1 MAKLSFYNKSKYNL
15 RLFGFK
21 LVDKLHFQLL
31 SVLKY
36 LENHLVLIREV
47 MEGD

>member
-1 MAKLSFYNKSKYNL
+1 MKLIQPIIVN
-15 RLFGFK
+15 FK

-31 SVLKY
+31 SVHKY
-36 LENHLVLIREV
+36 FKNHLNLFSEV

>member
-1 MAKLSFYNKSKYNL
+1 MKVMQPIIVNI
-15 RLFGFK
+15 K

-31 SVLKY
+31 SVHKY
-36 LENHLVLIREV
+36 LKNHLVCISEA